1 MNKENKMGVMPVPKL
16 VITMSLPIMVS
27 MLVQSLYN
35 IVDSVFVA
43 RISEQALTATSIAY
57 SAQILQIAVAV
68 GTGVGVNS
76 LISRRLGAKRFAEA
90 DEAATTGLVLSV
102 LSSMVFVLWGVFGT
116 EVFIRRFTDDPTI
129 VAYGTAYLHICQVF
143 CMGIF
148 LGTLTQRLL
157 QATGRTFFS
166 MLAQLSG
173 ALVNLLLD
181 PILIFGLLGCPALGI
196 RGAAIATVIGQ
207 WTAAVIGLLL
217 NFVQNKEIHFRFRGF
232 RMKRQNV
239 AAIYRVGA
247 PTILTQSF
255 GSVMVAAMNSILVQ
269 FSATAVAFFGVY
281 FKLQNFL
288 FMPMNGLGQGSLP
301 IVGYNYGATKPD
313 RVRQTCRTT
322 LTTAAAIGLI
332 GAVVFLLFPAQLLH
346 LFSAGDAM
354 IALGVPAL
362 RIIAP
367 SLIPA
372 SVTMV
377 IGYTVSGLGNGMVH
391 MLSTAF
397 RQLIL
402 LLPFV
407 LLFGAL
413 GGIGMIWFAYWISEL
428 CALAFAAVSLRREF
442 KKKL

>member
-57 SAQILQIAVAV
+57 SAQMLQIAVAV

-76 LISRRLGAKRFAEA
+76 LISRRLGAKRYAEA
-90 DEAATTGLVLSV
+90 DEAATTGLLLSV
-102 LSSMVFVLWGVFGT
+102 LSSLVFVLWGLFGT
-116 EVFIRRFTDDPTI
+116 EAFIRRFTSDPDI

-148 LGTLTQRLL
+148 LGTLTQWLL
-157 QATGRTFFS
+157 QATGRTVSS
-166 MLAQLSG
+166 MFAQLSG
-173 ALVNLLLD
+173 ALVNLILD
-181 PILIFGLLGCPALGI
+181 PILIFGLLGCPVLGI

-207 WTAAVIGLLL
+207 WTAAGIGLTL
-217 NFVQNKEIHFRFRGF
+217 NVVQNKEIHFRFRGF
-232 RMKRQNV
+232 RIKRQNV

-255 GSVMVAAMNSILVQ
+255 GSMMVTAMNGILVQ
-269 FSATAVAFFGVY
+269 FSDTAVAFFGVY

-301 IVGYNYGATKPD
+301 IVGYNYGAKKFD
-313 RVRQTCRTT
+313 RVKQTCRTAM
-322 LTTAAAIGLI
+322 TTAAAIGLA
-332 GAVVFLLFPAQLLH
+332 GAVIFLAFPNQLLH
-346 LFSAGDAM
+346 LFSAGDTM
-354 IALGVPAL
+354 IELGVPAL
-362 RIIAP
+362 RTIAF
-367 SLIPA
+367 SFIPA

-377 IGYTVSGLGNGMVH
+377 IGYTISGLGNGMVH
-391 MLSTAF
+391 MISNAC

-402 LLPFV
+402 LIPCV
-407 LLFGAL
+407 VLFGAL
-413 GGIGMIWFAYWISEL
+413 GGIRMIWFAYWVSEL
-428 CALAFAAVSLRREF
+428 CALVFASAALRRTM